1 MSSNLIFRQ
10 LFESISCTF
19 TYILG
24 CNSTKQA
31 LIIDPV
37 LETTNRDL
45 KVLKKEKIEILLF
58 KLIRELGL
66 NLVYG
71 LNTHIHADHVTGTG
85 QIKRSVNVDVMVKQY
100 DVIKWGENNELEVR
114 ETPGHTN
121 GCLTYVFHK
130 HRGCGRTDFQQ
141 GNPHTL
147 YNSVHKQILSLPSD
161 YLLFPAHDYTGRMV
175 TTVWEEK
182 KFNPRLSKSED
193 EFVQI
198 MNSLNLPYPK
208 QIANLVCGIYD
219 LMDENLREQ
228 NCKLDLPLQL

>member
-31 LIIDPV
+31 LIIDP
-37 LETTNRDL
+37 
-45 KVLKKEKIEILLF
+45 
-58 KLIRELGL
+58 LIRELGL

-71 LNTHIHADHVTGTG
+71 LNTHIHADHVTATG

-100 DVIKWGENNELEVR
+100 DLIKWGENNELEVR

-130 HRGCGRTDFQQ
+130 HR
-141 GNPHTL
+141 
-147 YNSVHKQILSLPSD
+147 SD
-161 YLLFPAHDYTGRMV
+161 L
-175 TTVWEEK
+175 
-182 KFNPRLSKSED
+182 
-193 EFVQI
+193 
-198 MNSLNLPYPK
+198 
-208 QIANLVCGIYD
+208 
-219 LMDENLREQ
+219 
-228 NCKLDLPLQL
+228 

>member
-31 LIIDPV
+31 LIIDP
-37 LETTNRDL
+37 
-45 KVLKKEKIEILLF
+45 
-58 KLIRELGL
+58 LIRELGL

-85 QIKRSVNVDVMVKQY
+85 QIKRSVNGFPLMKSVLSANAGAKAVDVMVKQY

-121 GCLTYVFHK
+121 EW
-130 HRGCGRTDFQQ
+130 
-141 GNPHTL
+141 
-147 YNSVHKQILSLPSD
+147 
-161 YLLFPAHDYTGRMV
+161 LLQAMPF
-175 TTVWEEK
+175 
-182 KFNPRLSKSED
+182 
-193 EFVQI
+193 
-198 MNSLNLPYPK
+198 
-208 QIANLVCGIYD
+208 
-219 LMDENLREQ
+219 
-228 NCKLDLPLQL
+228 